1 MNIEMEL
8 SAFKT
13 WCPNNIVIFDKNV
26 FSRGAIVDTVSEIH
40 PVSNILC
47 FDCIIEALDFTMQ
60 ECDLKVSSLIIVD
73 FSGDKNSP
81 LFFFSAMSAY
91 FSHNRHRNLK
101 VLIYTSIEDRFFI
114 SAMAKS
120 IFGGIVLKS
129 ESILSMKR
137 VLCSLNHDSR
147 VVLSERVSGLLLDY
161 RVPNVSYNELQG
173 YFSEIGEHRLI
184 QSSRRIGSK
193 YKTFYSRRYNTIA
206 KIGFKSVKQ
215 YYLYISKIIGELSE

>member
-1 MNIEMEL
+1 MEL

-13 WCPNNIVIFDKNV
+13 WHPNNIVIFDKNV
-26 FSRGAIVDTVSEIH
+26 FSREAIVETVSKIH
-40 PVSNILC
+40 PVSNVLC
-47 FDCIIEALDFTMQ
+47 FDCIIQALDFTIQ
-60 ECDLKVSSLIIVD
+60 ECDRQRSSLIIID

-91 FSHNRHRNLK
+91 FSHNRRSNLK
-101 VLIYTSIEDRFFI
+101 VLIYTTIEDRFFI
-114 SAMAKS
+114 SAMAKF
-120 IFGGIVLKS
+120 IFGGVVLKS

-147 VVLSERVSGLLLDY
+147 VVLSEKVSGLLLDY

-173 YFSEIGEHRLI
+173 YFSELGEHRLML
-184 QSSRRIGSK
+184 SSHRIGSK
-193 YKTFYSRRYNTIA
+193 YKTFYSRRYNTIS

-215 YYLYISKIIGELSE
+215 YYIYISKIIGELSE